1 MKKIIVGMVLILIGM
16 SAQASKTIIVNW
28 PFGIGDRGGQYIQ
41 HILTRANEQQKK
53 YNFVLVSVQGGG
65 GTIAAT
71 ATLSSKKPT
80 LLAHS
85 MSYFIR
91 PLVYPDTAG
100 YTFDQFE
107 TALPVVSSP
116 FAVMSR
122 RGFDPSQVGSI
133 AVVGIGTST
142 HLLALEIQKK
152 YPKIVIVAYK
162 SLTDAAKDFRGGHV
176 DMTIDF
182 VQEVNKYPNV
192 QVLGTTGTRYIKNYP
207 RLMDQYPDSTAFL
220 SISFFILNPTGMP
233 EAAEI
238 RQILYNANINNDS
251 LQQLFNEDHAQA
263 YDILIQDYN
272 SWYRQSINRIKALTQ
287 NIHIQ

>member
-1 MKKIIVGMVLILIGM
+1 
-16 SAQASKTIIVNW
+16 
-28 PFGIGDRGGQYIQ
+28 
-41 HILTRANEQQKK
+41 
-53 YNFVLVSVQGGG
+53 
-65 GTIAAT
+65 
-71 ATLSSKKPT
+71 
-80 LLAHS
+80 

-220 SISFFILNPTGMP
+220 SPSFFILNPTGMP

-238 RQILYNANINNDS
+238 RQILYNANKKNDS

>member
-1 MKKIIVGMVLILIGM
+1 MVLILIGM

-91 PLVYPDTAG
+91 PHVYPDTAG

-122 RGFDPSQVGSI
+122 RGFDPSQGGSI

-182 VQEVNKYPNV
+182 AQEVNKYSNV

-220 SISFFILNPTGMP
+220 SVSHFILNPTGMP